1 MQTQSERARR
11 RRQVV
16 PARDLVQLR
25 FGLQRAHIA
34 AARDLAALEELAVA
48 SEDDAALF
56 AGKAADFAVLQ
67 AVMEKRVVTQ
77 HAQKTRQ
84 AAEVRVR
91 QEQTGLFLLSRAYF
105 YQVAVA
111 DHALQGRR
119 LAVDGHRADLGVRHA
134 ERLDRVLQA
143 RGASAARLEG
153 NIPLKAREKFAQ
165 RPVEL
170 KTRDR
175 HYSSSMERGQLF
187 LRRRD
192 SARSAS
198 SLPPVW
204 QRAQQLVS
212 SSA

>member
-67 AVMEKRVVTQ
+67 AVVEKRVVTQ
-77 HAQKTRQ
+77 HAQKPRQ

-91 QEQTGLFLLSRAYF
+91 QEQAGLFLLSRTYF

-119 LAVDGHRADLGVRHA
+119 RAVDGHGADLGVRHA

-143 RGASAARLEG
+143 RGPRTAELEG
-153 NIPLKAREKFAQ
+153 SISFGRGEELPDVPEKPETRGRAVHRLILARVAGSQ
-165 RPVEL
+165 
-170 KTRDR
+170 
-175 HYSSSMERGQLF
+175 
-187 LRRRD
+187 
-192 SARSAS
+192 SA
-198 SLPPVW
+198 PPGVPGK
-204 QRAQQLVS
+204 Q
-212 SSA
+212 